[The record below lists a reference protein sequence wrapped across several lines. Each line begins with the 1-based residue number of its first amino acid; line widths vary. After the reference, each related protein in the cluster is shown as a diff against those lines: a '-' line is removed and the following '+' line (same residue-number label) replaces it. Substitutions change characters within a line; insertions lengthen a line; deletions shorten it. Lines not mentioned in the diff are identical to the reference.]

1 MAERAP
7 GSVELKLLFGIE
19 ELLQSSSI
27 RKHIEVFADEIRH
40 ELEQNTEKVLVW
52 RSIPFSLYGERLPEE
67 IKSSWVFGIQ
77 AKRETG
83 AERHPRSHQRMMSY
97 RGSGDLRV
105 WDGNR
110 WISRK
115 LVSDTKETLG
125 KRWISIAPNTWH
137 QAVTGDTIW
146 IVVSF
151 HTVADGKLVE
161 ERPDPN
167 DPIIT
172 HKRRYLG

>member
-1 MAERAP
+1 MVEGAP
-7 GSVELKLLFGIE
+7 GSVELQLLLGIE
-19 ELLQSSSI
+19 KLLQSSSI
-27 RKHIEVFADEIRH
+27 RKRIEALSAQIQR
-40 ELEQNTEKVLVW
+40 ELVQNTEKVLVW
-52 RSIPFSLYGERLPEE
+52 RSIPFSLYGDRLPEE
-67 IKSSWVFGIQ
+67 IKSSWIFGIQ

-83 AERHPRSHQRMMSY
+83 AERHPRSRQRMMSY
-97 RGSGDLRV
+97 RGSGDLQV

-115 LVSDTKETLG
+115 LVSDAKETLG
-125 KRWISIAPNTWH
+125 KRWITIAPNTWH

-151 HTVADGKLVE
+151 HTVADGELEE
-161 ERPDPN
+161 ERPDPS